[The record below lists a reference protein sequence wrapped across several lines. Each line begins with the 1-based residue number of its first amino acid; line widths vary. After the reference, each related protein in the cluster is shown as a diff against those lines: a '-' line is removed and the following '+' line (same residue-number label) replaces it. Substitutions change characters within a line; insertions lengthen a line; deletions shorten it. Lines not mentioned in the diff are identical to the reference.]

1 MENAVIERVK
11 NQVKN
16 LKTLSDELK
25 VQMALGKAEAKD
37 YIEDERKNISEYF
50 RKHKSEMAK
59 VESTTTANRRDF
71 LTYVEDLESS
81 LHEAVPTKV
90 RAYEAYKKNV
100 LEKVYRLEEAI
111 REHYPTQSSTL
122 QDKLEIFKAKMDA
135 FRVNLAL
142 HDKDD
147 PEKVR
152 QVKREFSEKVAE
164 IRTTLAKKEEAQ
176 TKLENFFEDLSESF
190 NYLKKAISD
199 LSN

>member
-1 MENAVIERVK
+1 MENAIFEK
-11 NQVKN
+11 LKGQVKN
-16 LKTLSDELK
+16 LKVLSEELQ

-37 YIEDERKNISEYF
+37 LVDREKKELTNFFNKQKKQIERF
-50 RKHKSEMAK
+50 
-59 VESTTTANRRDF
+59 ESSAMENRRAF
-71 LTYVEDLESS
+71 LSAVEDLESS
-81 LHEAVPTKV
+81 LHVDIPEDKTE
-90 RAYEAYKKNV
+90 YDLYKDRILKNIY
-100 LEKVYRLEEAI
+100 KLEEVT
-111 REHYPTQSSTL
+111 REHFPQVEDEMKES
-122 QDKLEIFKAKMDA
+122 LEAFKAKMDA

>member
-1 MENAVIERVK
+1 MENAIFEK
-11 NQVKN
+11 LKGQFKN
-16 LKTLSDELK
+16 LKVLSEELQ

-37 YIEDERKNISEYF
+37 LVDREKKELTNFFNKQKRQIERFETSAMENRRAFLTAVENLESALHAEIPEDKIKYDMYKDRILKNIYKLEEVTREHFPQVEDEMRE
-50 RKHKSEMAK
+50 
-59 VESTTTANRRDF
+59 T
-71 LTYVEDLESS
+71 LE
-81 LHEAVPTKV
+81 V
-90 RAYEAYKKNV
+90 
-100 LEKVYRLEEAI
+100 
-111 REHYPTQSSTL
+111 
-122 QDKLEIFKAKMDA
+122 FKAKMDA

-152 QVKREFSEKVAE
+152 QIKREFSEKVAE